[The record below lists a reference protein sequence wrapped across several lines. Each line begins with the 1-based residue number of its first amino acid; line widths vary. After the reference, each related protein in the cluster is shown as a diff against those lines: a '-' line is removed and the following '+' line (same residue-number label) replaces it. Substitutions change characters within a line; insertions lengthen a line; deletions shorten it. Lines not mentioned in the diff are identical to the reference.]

1 MDADFGVGIF
11 AIEVC
16 EELRNGLKGLI
27 GKKSFL
33 AERERDSR
41 TVEQSNRCVFQ
52 YIYLYFLYIIYYN

>member
-1 MDADFGVGIF
+1 MDADFGVDIF

-41 TVEQSNRCVFQ
+41 TVEQ
-52 YIYLYFLYIIYYN
+52 

>member
-1 MDADFGVGIF
+1 MDADFGVDIF

-33 AERERDSR
+33 AERD
-41 TVEQSNRCVFQ
+41 EQLDRWTDVFLQ
-52 YIYLYFLYIIYYN
+52 YIYLCFLYIIYYN

>member
-41 TVEQSNRCVFQ
+41 TVEQ
-52 YIYLYFLYIIYYN
+52 

>member
-1 MDADFGVGIF
+1 MDADFGVDIF

-41 TVEQSNRCVFQ
+41 TVEQMYFCNTFISIF
-52 YIYLYFLYIIYYN
+52 YILYIITN

>member
-1 MDADFGVGIF
+1 MDADFGVDIF

-33 AERERDSR
+33 TGRDGQMDSW
-41 TVEQSNRCVFQ
+41 TVDRCVFCNTFISIISIF
-52 YIYLYFLYIIYYN
+52 YI